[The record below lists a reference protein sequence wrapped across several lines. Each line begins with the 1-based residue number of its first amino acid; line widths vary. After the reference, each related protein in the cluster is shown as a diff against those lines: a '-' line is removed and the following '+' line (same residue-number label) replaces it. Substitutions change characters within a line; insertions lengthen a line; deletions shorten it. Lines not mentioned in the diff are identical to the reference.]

1 MLTMCCGRTSGIK
14 SMLSMKLFPDDLP
27 ELEWVE
33 FPAEGF
39 SSPVCGVI
47 HSTAHPAVCGMPLG
61 GIDTGYID
69 IGTDGTFGFCT
80 IFNSHVPR
88 RGPLNLPFLGLSLRK
103 EMQVQGQP
111 VPGSGNWSESWVL
124 TSRQITGYQIC
135 ASWAMD
141 FRQAKNAREIHY
153 WGHYPVVDMEYEI
166 DAPVSVGLR
175 AWTPFIPGDVAVS
188 NTPGAIFEVHL
199 RNTGGSEQNGSLA
212 FSFPGPSFQEV
223 CGYGNF
229 TRRKIKGI
237 FSGVVVTNR
246 NNAAYA
252 LGVIDEKNVRTG
264 GELGM
269 DGGAWSRIWRRLPP
283 EVNQPG
289 ASVAVDFK
297 LKAGEEKIIR
307 FILAWYSPVWRSGG
321 TPAVGGRAFTE
332 MYKSFFFLPA
342 CPSGIRDNA
351 FTHMYASRYKN
362 VLEVANLLAK
372 QHRSILKRILAWQG
386 VIYTEK
392 KFPVWLRE
400 SLVNVLHLITRDSFW
415 AQARPPIGKWC
426 RKKDGLFGMNE
437 CPSGCPQIEC
447 IPCSFY
453 GNIPLVY
460 FFPELALSTL
470 RGYKGYQYPDGQA
483 PWIFGGITSSPPT
496 PPCEMAMPTRGLAPQ
511 AKPQVALDG
520 PCYVDMVDRFYM
532 RTDNLKFLKEFY
544 ASVKKN
550 TIFTMNLRP
559 GSGPAGIISMP
570 AGNYG
575 QDWFESVE
583 LFGMVSHI
591 GGVHLANLRMTER
604 MAERMGDKEFAR
616 QCQEWFIQGSKEMEK
631 YMWTGK
637 YYLLYNEPETGKISD
652 VIMGY
657 QLDGEWMAKFHGLKS
672 VFRKDRIKTT
682 LDTLKKTV
690 VCKRGA
696 ITFKLKKKG
705 EFNTGY
711 WTSDG
716 IHIPGSLMLAMT
728 YMYHG
733 QRKLGLELARRTMHG
748 LIIENRRSW
757 DSAIIILGNTGK
769 THWGSDYYQNLML
782 WALPA
787 ALMGQ
792 DFSGPVKKG
801 GLVNRIIMAA
811 SGNRGRKKDR
821 KT

>member
-1 MLTMCCGRTSGIK
+1 MIK
-14 SMLSMKLFPDDLP
+14 QNMDMKLFPTDLP

-33 FPAEGF
+33 FPSEGF
-39 SSPVCGVI
+39 SKPVAGVI
-47 HSTAHPAVCGMPLG
+47 HRTAYPAVCGMPLG
-61 GIDTGYID
+61 GIDTGCID
-69 IGTDGTFGFCT
+69 LGTDGTMGYCT

-88 RGPLNLPFLGLSLRK
+88 RGPLNMPFLGLSLRK
-103 EMQVQGQP
+103 EIQVQDQP
-111 VPGSGNWSESWVL
+111 VPGSGDWTKSWIL
-124 TSRQITGYQIC
+124 TSRQLTGYPIC
-135 ASWAMD
+135 AAWAMD
-141 FRQAKNAREIHY
+141 IRQAESAREIHY
-153 WGHYPVVDMEYEI
+153 WGHYPVADIEYEI

-175 AWTPFIPGDVAVS
+175 AWVPFIPGDIAIS
-188 NTPGAIFEVHL
+188 NTPGAVFEVHL
-199 RNTGGSEQNGSLA
+199 RNVKDSELKGSLA
-212 FSFPGPSFQEV
+212 FSFPGPSPQEV
-223 CGYGNF
+223 CGNNNF
-229 TRRKIKGI
+229 IHKEVKDR
-237 FSGVVVTNR
+237 FYGVVVSNK

-252 LGVIDEKNVRTG
+252 LGVIDEKSVRTG

-269 DGGAWSRIWRRLPP
+269 DGGAWSKIGKELPV

-297 LKAGEEKIIR
+297 LGKKEEKIIR
-307 FILAWYSPVWRSGG
+307 FVLAWYNPTWKSGG
-321 TPAVGGRAFTE
+321 TPMAEGNT
-332 MYKSFFFLPA
+332 
-342 CPSGIRDNA
+342 
-351 FTHMYASRYKN
+351 FTHMYTSRYKN
-362 VLEVANLLAK
+362 VLEVAHLLTD
-372 QHRSILKRILAWQG
+372 QHQSILKRILAWQE
-386 VIYTEK
+386 VIYAEK
-392 KFPVWLRE
+392 KFPLWLRE
-400 SLVNVLHLITRDSFW
+400 SLVNVLHLITEDSFW
-415 AQARPPIGKWC
+415 AQAKPPVGKWC

-511 AKPQVALDG
+511 AKPQTTLDG
-520 PCYVDMVDRFYM
+520 PCYVDMVDRFWL
-532 RTDNLKFLKEFY
+532 RTAKAEFLKEFY
-544 ASVKKN
+544 NSVKKN

-559 GSGPAGIISMP
+559 GAGASGIISMP
-570 AGNYG
+570 SENYG
-575 QDWFESVE
+575 QDWYESVE

-604 MAERMGDKEFAR
+604 MAERMGDKEFAS
-616 QCQEWFIQGSKEMEK
+616 QCREWFRQGSKEMEK
-631 YMWTGK
+631 HMWSGK
-637 YYLLYNEPETGKISD
+637 YYLLYNEPETRKKSD

-657 QLDGEWMAKFHGLKS
+657 QLDGEWMAKFHGLKG
-672 VFRKDRIKTT
+672 VFRKDRVKTT

-733 QRKLGLELARRTMHG
+733 QSNLGLELARRTMHA

-787 ALMGQ
+787 AMNGE
-792 DFSGPVKKG
+792 DMRGPCTRG
-801 GLVNRIIMAA
+801 GLVDRIIRAGGCEKN
-811 SGNRGRKKDR
+811 SVE
-821 KT
+821 TTL